1 MDTHYLT
8 QTGWQQFNVDP
19 AVMTDNFL
27 SLVLKFSNEGD
38 WATLFYSKEYS
49 DNGKTPYLQVNTV
62 PLPPAV
68 LLLSSGLLGLGALG
82 WRRKRC

>member
-1 MDTHYLT
+1 MADDSWTETGITWSNMPQGYVSMDTQYLT
-8 QTGWQQFNVDP
+8 QSGWQQFNVDP

-49 DNGKTPYLQVNTV
+49 
-62 PLPPAV
+62 
-68 LLLSSGLLGLGALG
+68 
-82 WRRKRC
+82 